1 MEFAV
6 RMLLLGVMAYILKA
20 LALDGFFESLAGKV
34 ITIIFSVVVVGFAVR
49 RWIVDRKRQ
58 HDPGEELIENMEVI
72 ESEISN
78 RRFVITIVFFIAI
91 LICAI
96 YMLVWLLDYGASER
110 IMTVSEEIYLLI
122 CSLGVF
128 HVCRVAI
135 DPICCRL
142 SRIKLKR
149 CKESTGVM

>member
-6 RMLLLGVMAYILKA
+6 RMLLLGVMAYILRA

-78 RRFVITIVFFIAI
+78 RRFVITIVFLIAI
-91 LICAI
+91 LI
-96 YMLVWLLDYGASER
+96 
-110 IMTVSEEIYLLI
+110 
-122 CSLGVF
+122 
-128 HVCRVAI
+128 
-135 DPICCRL
+135 
-142 SRIKLKR
+142 
-149 CKESTGVM
+149 